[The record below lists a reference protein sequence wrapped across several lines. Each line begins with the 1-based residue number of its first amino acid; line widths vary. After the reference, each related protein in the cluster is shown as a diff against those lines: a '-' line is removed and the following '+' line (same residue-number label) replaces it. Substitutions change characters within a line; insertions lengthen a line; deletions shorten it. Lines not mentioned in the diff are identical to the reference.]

1 VGWFALEKGDIVPLM
16 LDLGSILTRER
27 PKLRKM
33 RRKERPKA
41 KKQSI
46 PTAELV
52 ECTCPEPCERD
63 HETD

>member
-1 VGWFALEKGDIVPLM
+1 M
-16 LDLGSILTRER
+16 LHLGSILTRDR
-27 PKLRKM
+27 PKLRKT
-33 RRKERPKA
+33 RRAERLRP

-63 HETD
+63 HDTD

>member
-1 VGWFALEKGDIVPLM
+1 M
-16 LDLGSILTRER
+16 RDLGSILTRER
-27 PKLRKM
+27 PKVRKA
-33 RRKERPKA
+33 RRKEQPRA
-41 KKQSI
+41 KKRAI

>member
-1 VGWFALEKGDIVPLM
+1 M

-27 PKLRKM
+27 RPELRVAPSNDA
-33 RRKERPKA
+33 PKA
-41 KKQSI
+41 TERSI

>member
-1 VGWFALEKGDIVPLM
+1 M
-16 LDLGSILTRER
+16 TRERR
-27 PKLRKM
+27 PKLRIAPSNDVPTA
-33 RRKERPKA
+33 KER
-41 KKQSI
+41 SI